1 MNSGILFL
9 LSVCFS
15 AAVAYEDVTLTE
27 YISSHSYL
35 YFDNLVRQSG
45 LTELLSQTGKVY
57 ICYSLSTQLN

>member
-1 MNSGILFL
+1 MNSRILFL

-45 LTELLSQTGKVY
+45 LTELLSQTGKV
-57 ICYSLSTQLN
+57 